1 MNHRSKGI
9 SKTSDL
15 RKDSQHR
22 DDGDELSPQRL
33 GGSHAIQTQ
42 SRTGRTDSNEKV
54 DLNISDKHHDALPKL
69 SRNLDQK
76 DRSSFD
82 GSGSEESDKNR
93 SKVRGKRK
101 NKRPERQ
108 GSESEDE
115 SSYDSYEEERR
126 EAKRRRKEERRSKK
140 EEKRR
145 RREERRR
152 KKEERRAEKLNLKS
166 VDTVYS
172 PSDAERKGGHSDDD
186 QHSRRRHSH
195 RRNVEQT
202 EPEQKELEIELRE
215 KALENLRA
223 KKNIH

>member
-1 MNHRSKGI
+1 MNFRSKGT
-9 SKTSDL
+9 SKTSDK
-15 RKDSQHR
+15 RKDSQH
-22 DDGDELSPQRL
+22 GGELSSPQRL
-33 GGSHAIQTQ
+33 GGSHAVQTQ
-42 SRTGRTDSNEKV
+42 SRTGRTDSNKKV
-54 DLNISDKHHDALPKL
+54 DLNISDTHHDAFPKL
-69 SRNLDQK
+69 SGKLDQK
-76 DRSSFD
+76 DRSSFE
-82 GSGSEESDKNR
+82 GSGSEESDKNQ

-152 KKEERRAEKLNLKS
+152 KKEERRAEKLKLKS

-172 PSDAERKGGHSDDD
+172 PSDADRKGGHLDDD
-186 QHSRRRHSH
+186 QHSRRRQSH

-202 EPEQKELEIELRE
+202 EPEQKKLEIELRE

-223 KKNIH
+223 KKSIH

>member
-1 MNHRSKGI
+1 MNYRSKCT
-9 SKTSDL
+9 SKTSDQ

-33 GGSHAIQTQ
+33 GGSHAVQTQ
-42 SRTGRTDSNEKV
+42 SRTGRTDSNEK
-54 DLNISDKHHDALPKL
+54 HHDAFPK
-69 SRNLDQK
+69 SGNLDQK
-76 DRSSFD
+76 DQSSFE
-82 GSGSEESDKNR
+82 GSGSEGNDKNR
-93 SKVRGKRK
+93 SKVRRKRK
-101 NKRPERQ
+101 NKRPEGQ

-152 KKEERRAEKLNLKS
+152 KKEERRAEKLKFKS

-172 PSDAERKGGHSDDD
+172 HSDAERKGGHSDDD
-186 QHSRRRHSH
+186 QYSRKRQSQRK
-195 RRNVEQT
+195 NVEPT
-202 EPEQKELEIELRE
+202 EPEQKKLEIELRE

-223 KKNIH
+223 KKTSLK